1 MKALGMI
8 ETIGLVGAIEAAD
21 VALKTAEVEI
31 VNRHIVKGGIV
42 TVELSGDVG
51 AIKVAVEAGAEAAKK
66 LGVFVSS
73 HVIARPDEMVSKM
86 IEENSITTIENINEE
101 IVILTATSGDTGKA
115 ALNGFSNVDGFKV
128 VVYYPEKGVSEIQK
142 KQMVT
147 QEGNNVKVIGIRGN
161 FDNAQSG
168 VKEIFGDNE
177 LKNKLKEDGFL
188 LSSANSINI
197 GRLIPQ
203 IVYYFYV

>member
-21 VALKTAEVEI
+21 TALKTAEVEI

-51 AIKVAVEAGAEAAKK
+51 AIKVAVEVGTEAAKK

-86 IEENSITTIENINEE
+86 IEENSITTVENINEE
-101 IVILTATSGDTGKA
+101 ITEVI
-115 ALNGFSNVDGFKV
+115 
-128 VVYYPEKGVSEIQK
+128 EKKDSEIEEIK
-142 KQMVT
+142 IEA
-147 QEGNNVKVIGIRGN
+147 QEEVKIEETEIIEKSVDTLAEKPMI
-161 FDNAQSG
+161 
-168 VKEIFGDNE
+168 KE
-177 LKNKLKEDGFL
+177 NKSK
-188 LSSANSINI
+188 
-197 GRLIPQ
+197 RK
-203 IVYYFYV
+203 

>member
-21 VALKTAEVEI
+21 VALKAAEVEI

-101 IVILTATSGDTGKA
+101 IT
-115 ALNGFSNVDGFKV
+115 
-128 VVYYPEKGVSEIQK
+128 EKKDSEIEEIK
-142 KQMVT
+142 MEV
-147 QEGNNVKVIGIRGN
+147 QEEVKIEETEIIEKSVDTLAEKPMI
-161 FDNAQSG
+161 
-168 VKEIFGDNE
+168 KE
-177 LKNKLKEDGFL
+177 NKSK
-188 LSSANSINI
+188 
-197 GRLIPQ
+197 RK
-203 IVYYFYV
+203 

>member
-21 VALKTAEVEI
+21 TALKTAEVEI

-86 IEENSITTIENINEE
+86 IEENSITTVENINEE
-101 IVILTATSGDTGKA
+101 ITEVI
-115 ALNGFSNVDGFKV
+115 
-128 VVYYPEKGVSEIQK
+128 EKKDSEIEEIK
-142 KQMVT
+142 IEA
-147 QEGNNVKVIGIRGN
+147 QEEVKIEETEIIEKSVDTLAEKPMI
-161 FDNAQSG
+161 
-168 VKEIFGDNE
+168 KE
-177 LKNKLKEDGFL
+177 NKSK
-188 LSSANSINI
+188 
-197 GRLIPQ
+197 RK
-203 IVYYFYV
+203 

>member
-1 MKALGMI
+1 MI

-73 HVIARPDEMVSKM
+73 HVIARPDEAVSRM
-86 IEENSITTIENINEE
+86 IEENSIISIENVMEE
-101 IVILTATSGDTGKA
+101 ITEVTDEKDLEAEKEEEKIEITEEKKTEEAELSGK
-115 ALNGFSNVDGFKV
+115 SVDIST
-128 VVYYPEKGVSEIQK
+128 EKI
-142 KQMVT
+142 M
-147 QEGNNVKVIGIRGN
+147 I
-161 FDNAQSG
+161 
-168 VKEIFGDNE
+168 KE
-177 LKNKLKEDGFL
+177 NKPK
-188 LSSANSINI
+188 
-197 GRLIPQ
+197 RK
-203 IVYYFYV
+203 

>member
-21 VALKTAEVEI
+21 TALKTAEVEI

-51 AIKVAVEAGAEAAKK
+51 AIKVAVEAGAEAAKR

-86 IEENSITTIENINEE
+86 IEENSIIVAENTIEEITEVIEEKELEKEMMELKEE
-101 IVILTATSGDTGKA
+101 IGTEEPEIIEKSVDTLT
-115 ALNGFSNVDGFKV
+115 
-128 VVYYPEKGVSEIQK
+128 EKPI
-142 KQMVT
+142 
-147 QEGNNVKVIGIRGN
+147 I
-161 FDNAQSG
+161 
-168 VKEIFGDNE
+168 KE
-177 LKNKLKEDGFL
+177 NKSK
-188 LSSANSINI
+188 
-197 GRLIPQ
+197 RK
-203 IVYYFYV
+203 

>member
-21 VALKTAEVEI
+21 TALKTAEVEI

-51 AIKVAVEAGAEAAKK
+51 AIKVAVEAGAEAVKR

-86 IEENSITTIENINEE
+86 IEENSIIVAENTTEE
-101 IVILTATSGDTGKA
+101 ITEVIEEKELEKEMTEIKEEIGTEETEIIEKSVDTLT
-115 ALNGFSNVDGFKV
+115 
-128 VVYYPEKGVSEIQK
+128 EKPI
-142 KQMVT
+142 
-147 QEGNNVKVIGIRGN
+147 I
-161 FDNAQSG
+161 
-168 VKEIFGDNE
+168 KE
-177 LKNKLKEDGFL
+177 NKSK
-188 LSSANSINI
+188 
-197 GRLIPQ
+197 RK
-203 IVYYFYV
+203 

>member
-21 VALKTAEVEI
+21 TALKTAEVEI

-86 IEENSITTIENINEE
+86 IEENSITTIENINEKITE
-101 IVILTATSGDTGKA
+101 VI
-115 ALNGFSNVDGFKV
+115 
-128 VVYYPEKGVSEIQK
+128 EKKDSEIEEIK
-142 KQMVT
+142 IEA
-147 QEGNNVKVIGIRGN
+147 QEEVKNEEIEIIEKSVDTLAEKPMI
-161 FDNAQSG
+161 
-168 VKEIFGDNE
+168 KE
-177 LKNKLKEDGFL
+177 NKSK
-188 LSSANSINI
+188 
-197 GRLIPQ
+197 RK
-203 IVYYFYV
+203 

>member
-21 VALKTAEVEI
+21 TALKTAEVEI

-51 AIKVAVEAGAEAAKK
+51 AIKVAVETGAEAAKR

-86 IEENSITTIENINEE
+86 IEENSIIVAENTTEE
-101 IVILTATSGDTGKA
+101 ITEVIEEKELEKEMMEIKEEIGTEETEIIEKSVDTLT
-115 ALNGFSNVDGFKV
+115 
-128 VVYYPEKGVSEIQK
+128 EKPI
-142 KQMVT
+142 
-147 QEGNNVKVIGIRGN
+147 I
-161 FDNAQSG
+161 
-168 VKEIFGDNE
+168 KE
-177 LKNKLKEDGFL
+177 NKSK
-188 LSSANSINI
+188 
-197 GRLIPQ
+197 RK
-203 IVYYFYV
+203 

>member
-21 VALKTAEVEI
+21 TALKTAEVEI

-51 AIKVAVEAGAEAAKK
+51 AIKVAVEAGAEAAKR

-86 IEENSITTIENINEE
+86 IEENSIIVAENTTEE
-101 IVILTATSGDTGKA
+101 ITEVLE
-115 ALNGFSNVDGFKV
+115 
-128 VVYYPEKGVSEIQK
+128 EKELEKEMMEIK
-142 KQMVT
+142 EEIGT
-147 QEGNNVKVIGIRGN
+147 QET
-161 FDNAQSG
+161 
-168 VKEIFGDNE
+168 EIIEKSVDTLTE
-177 LKNKLKEDGFL
+177 KPIIKRK
-188 LSSANSINI
+188 
-197 GRLIPQ
+197 
-203 IVYYFYV
+203 

>member
-21 VALKTAEVEI
+21 TALKTAKVEI

-51 AIKVAVEAGAEAAKK
+51 AIKVAVEAGAEAAKR

-86 IEENSITTIENINEE
+86 IEENSIIVAENTTEE
-101 IVILTATSGDTGKA
+101 ITEVIEEKELEKEMMEIKEEIGTEETEIIEKSVDTLT
-115 ALNGFSNVDGFKV
+115 
-128 VVYYPEKGVSEIQK
+128 EKPI
-142 KQMVT
+142 
-147 QEGNNVKVIGIRGN
+147 I
-161 FDNAQSG
+161 
-168 VKEIFGDNE
+168 KE
-177 LKNKLKEDGFL
+177 NKSK
-188 LSSANSINI
+188 
-197 GRLIPQ
+197 RK
-203 IVYYFYV
+203 

>member
-101 IVILTATSGDTGKA
+101 IT
-115 ALNGFSNVDGFKV
+115 
-128 VVYYPEKGVSEIQK
+128 EKKDSEIEEIK
-142 KQMVT
+142 MEV
-147 QEGNNVKVIGIRGN
+147 QEEVKIEETEIIEKSVDTLAEKPMI
-161 FDNAQSG
+161 
-168 VKEIFGDNE
+168 KE
-177 LKNKLKEDGFL
+177 NKSK
-188 LSSANSINI
+188 
-197 GRLIPQ
+197 RK
-203 IVYYFYV
+203 

>member
-21 VALKTAEVEI
+21 TALKTAEVEI

-51 AIKVAVEAGAEAAKK
+51 AIKVAVEAGAEAAKR

-86 IEENSITTIENINEE
+86 IEENSITAVGNITEE
-101 IVILTATSGDTGKA
+101 ITEVIEEKELEIEKEKAEIKEETETEEIEIVEKSVDTLT
-115 ALNGFSNVDGFKV
+115 
-128 VVYYPEKGVSEIQK
+128 EKPMI
-142 KQMVT
+142 
-147 QEGNNVKVIGIRGN
+147 
-161 FDNAQSG
+161 
-168 VKEIFGDNE
+168 KE
-177 LKNKLKEDGFL
+177 NKSK
-188 LSSANSINI
+188 
-197 GRLIPQ
+197 RK
-203 IVYYFYV
+203 

>member
-21 VALKTAEVEI
+21 TALKTAEVEI

-51 AIKVAVEAGAEAAKK
+51 AIKVAVEAGAEAVKR

-86 IEENSITTIENINEE
+86 IEENSIIVAENTIEEITEVIEEKELEKEMTEIKEE
-101 IVILTATSGDTGKA
+101 IGTEETEIIEKSVDTLT
-115 ALNGFSNVDGFKV
+115 
-128 VVYYPEKGVSEIQK
+128 EKPI
-142 KQMVT
+142 
-147 QEGNNVKVIGIRGN
+147 I
-161 FDNAQSG
+161 
-168 VKEIFGDNE
+168 KE
-177 LKNKLKEDGFL
+177 NKSK
-188 LSSANSINI
+188 
-197 GRLIPQ
+197 RK
-203 IVYYFYV
+203 

>member
-21 VALKTAEVEI
+21 TALKTAEVEI

-51 AIKVAVEAGAEAAKK
+51 AIKVAVEAGAEAAKR

-86 IEENSITTIENINEE
+86 IEENSIIVAENTTEE
-101 IVILTATSGDTGKA
+101 ITEVIEEKELEKEMMEIKEEIGTEETEII
-115 ALNGFSNVDGFKV
+115 GFS
-128 VVYYPEKGVSEIQK
+128 
-142 KQMVT
+142 
-147 QEGNNVKVIGIRGN
+147 VKVSTDFSII
-161 FDNAQSG
+161 
-168 VKEIFGDNE
+168 KE
-177 LKNKLKEDGFL
+177 NKSK
-188 LSSANSINI
+188 
-197 GRLIPQ
+197 RK
-203 IVYYFYV
+203 

>member
-21 VALKTAEVEI
+21 TALKTAEVEI

-66 LGVFVSS
+66 LGAFVSS

-86 IEENSITTIENINEE
+86 IEENSITTIENINEKITE
-101 IVILTATSGDTGKA
+101 VI
-115 ALNGFSNVDGFKV
+115 
-128 VVYYPEKGVSEIQK
+128 EKKDSEIEEIK
-142 KQMVT
+142 IEA
-147 QEGNNVKVIGIRGN
+147 QEEVKNEETEIIEKLVDTLAEKPMI
-161 FDNAQSG
+161 
-168 VKEIFGDNE
+168 KE
-177 LKNKLKEDGFL
+177 NKSK
-188 LSSANSINI
+188 
-197 GRLIPQ
+197 RK
-203 IVYYFYV
+203 

>member
-21 VALKTAEVEI
+21 TALKTAEVEI

-51 AIKVAVEAGAEAAKK
+51 AIKVAVEAGAEAAKR

-86 IEENSITTIENINEE
+86 IEENSIIVAENTTEE
-101 IVILTATSGDTGKA
+101 ITGVIEEKELEKEMMEIKEEIGTEETEIIEKSVDTLT
-115 ALNGFSNVDGFKV
+115 
-128 VVYYPEKGVSEIQK
+128 EKPI
-142 KQMVT
+142 
-147 QEGNNVKVIGIRGN
+147 I
-161 FDNAQSG
+161 
-168 VKEIFGDNE
+168 KE
-177 LKNKLKEDGFL
+177 NKSK
-188 LSSANSINI
+188 
-197 GRLIPQ
+197 RK
-203 IVYYFYV
+203 

>member
-21 VALKTAEVEI
+21 TALKTAEVEI

-86 IEENSITTIENINEE
+86 IEEDSIIAVENINEE
-101 IVILTATSGDTGKA
+101 ITEVI
-115 ALNGFSNVDGFKV
+115 
-128 VVYYPEKGVSEIQK
+128 EKKDSEIEEIK
-142 KQMVT
+142 IEA
-147 QEGNNVKVIGIRGN
+147 QEEVKIEETEIIEKSVDTLTEKPII
-161 FDNAQSG
+161 
-168 VKEIFGDNE
+168 KE
-177 LKNKLKEDGFL
+177 NKSK
-188 LSSANSINI
+188 
-197 GRLIPQ
+197 RK
-203 IVYYFYV
+203 

>member
-21 VALKTAEVEI
+21 TALKTAEVEI

-51 AIKVAVEAGAEAAKK
+51 AIKVAVEAGAEAAKR

-86 IEENSITTIENINEE
+86 IEENSIIVAENTTEE
-101 IVILTATSGDTGKA
+101 ITEVIEEKELEKEMMEIKEEIGTEETEKIEKSVDTLT
-115 ALNGFSNVDGFKV
+115 
-128 VVYYPEKGVSEIQK
+128 EKPI
-142 KQMVT
+142 
-147 QEGNNVKVIGIRGN
+147 I
-161 FDNAQSG
+161 
-168 VKEIFGDNE
+168 KE
-177 LKNKLKEDGFL
+177 NKSK
-188 LSSANSINI
+188 
-197 GRLIPQ
+197 RK
-203 IVYYFYV
+203 

>member
-73 HVIARPDEMVSKM
+73 HVIASPDEMVSKM

-101 IVILTATSGDTGKA
+101 IT
-115 ALNGFSNVDGFKV
+115 
-128 VVYYPEKGVSEIQK
+128 EKKDSEIEEIK
-142 KQMVT
+142 MEV
-147 QEGNNVKVIGIRGN
+147 QEEVKIEETEIIEKSVDTLAEKPMI
-161 FDNAQSG
+161 
-168 VKEIFGDNE
+168 KE
-177 LKNKLKEDGFL
+177 NKSK
-188 LSSANSINI
+188 
-197 GRLIPQ
+197 RK
-203 IVYYFYV
+203 